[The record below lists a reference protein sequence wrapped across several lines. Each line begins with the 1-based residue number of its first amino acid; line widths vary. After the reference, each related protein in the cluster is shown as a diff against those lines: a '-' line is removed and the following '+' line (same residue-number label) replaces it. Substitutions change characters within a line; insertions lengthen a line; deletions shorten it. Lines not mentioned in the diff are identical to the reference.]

1 VVSTALVEDPGL
13 DRTYAALADP
23 TRRKLLVALRR
34 GESRIKDLADPLPM
48 TFAGVARHVA
58 VLEAAGLVG
67 REIRGREH
75 WVSLRPD
82 ALQQAERW
90 IAEQSAFW
98 SASADRLAARI
109 EETRIEGTRK
119 APARKAPARKAR
131 PPGPRDRGR

>member
-1 VVSTALVEDPGL
+1 MSAILIGDSAL

-34 GESRIKDLADPLPM
+34 GESRITDLAEPLPM

-90 IAEQSAFW
+90 IAEQTAFW

-109 EETRIEGTRK
+109 EAGRKTATRN
-119 APARKAPARKAR
+119 AR
-131 PPGPRDRGR
+131 PVKPRGRGG